1 MKKLLTG
8 EKNRTKKN
16 TTEKMTTPMPMGGRK
31 QKKWMSLYM
40 ALVLTVTV
48 GATTAFAA
56 GDPLSVINNLSTFIF
71 SLIRAIGLILLGF
84 GVVQVGL
91 SLKSHD
97 PSQRANGFLTLA
109 GGGNYYVRQRNLDLI
124 MA

>member
-16 TTEKMTTPMPMGGRK
+16 TTEKMITPMPMGRK
-31 QKKWMSLYM
+31 QKKWMGFYM
-40 ALVLTVTV
+40 TLVLIATV
-48 GATTAFAA
+48 GTTTVFAA

-84 GVVQVGL
+84 GVVQIHCSIV
-91 SLKSHD
+91 KCHTET
-97 PSQRANGFLTLA
+97 AAIT
-109 GGGNYYVRQRNLDLI
+109 
-124 MA
+124 

>member
-1 MKKLLTG
+1 MKKFLTG

-16 TTEKMTTPMPMGGRK
+16 TTEKMTTPMPMGRK

-56 GDPLSVINNLSTFIF
+56 GDP
-71 SLIRAIGLILLGF
+71 
-84 GVVQVGL
+84 
-91 SLKSHD
+91 
-97 PSQRANGFLTLA
+97 
-109 GGGNYYVRQRNLDLI
+109 YVRQRNPGSDYGVSLFEKVYQETAGVPEGTPAFKS
-124 MA
+124 MFREVKVFER

>member
-1 MKKLLTG
+1 MKKLLAG

-16 TTEKMTTPMPMGGRK
+16 ATKKMTTPMPMGRK
-31 QKKWMSLYM
+31 QKNWMSLYM

-109 GGGNYYVRQRNLDLI
+109 GGVIITFAKEILDLI

>member
-16 TTEKMTTPMPMGGRK
+16 TTEKMITPMPMERK

-109 GGGNYYVRQRNLDLI
+109 GGVIITFAKEILDLI

>member
-16 TTEKMTTPMPMGGRK
+16 TTEKMITPMPMGRK
-31 QKKWMSLYM
+31 QKKWMSRYM

-109 GGGNYYVRQRNLDLI
+109 GGVIITFAKEILDLI